1 MNKNKTLVVPKNSC
15 DFKGKSWGTIRD
27 LLLQEKGITFISTNK
42 VLPAGQGIR
51 GQWVITYH
59 CPNNNPETQSVIWS
73 TNKKGYHSC
82 FMKDWAIYLILNED
96 K

>member
-1 MNKNKTLVVPKNSC
+1 MEKNKTLVVPKNSC

-27 LLLQEKGITFISTNK
+27 LLLQEKGITFISTTGNG
-42 VLPAGQGIR
+42 VR

-59 CPNNNPETQSVIWS
+59 CPNNQETQSVIWS
-73 TNKKGYHSC
+73 GNKKGYHSSYL
-82 FMKDWAIYLILNED
+82 KDWAIHLLLNQD